1 MQKKLDKMKRKVVL
15 GVSNNNSNIAQ
26 RQTQNRAIMKSFSH
40 RSRRH
45 RLYDNRSCWVSKLL
59 LITIGTFIF
68 IFLLNQNE
76 YDKLSDTY
84 LKKSNTNQDCYALDV
99 LSPERISKLEKL
111 NLNGCDI
118 NSIPNTI
125 QYATNL
131 KKLDVGNN
139 PALTTLP
146 DELASC
152 KKLEI
157 LFVSS
162 CPGIQKLPSVLN
174 HMTSITRLG
183 WRSGS
188 LTSIDA
194 GGIPPN
200 LVHLILTDNNIQK
213 MDDPELFDKLKYVRK
228 LMLSH
233 NQISKLGSSIHQL
246 KSLELLRIAGNQLTS
261 IPDELWQLPKLTWLT
276 ISGNPCVDKLTSI
289 KTATTTPTTATTTAT
304 TATTTKVP
312 WISPKDLKSTG
323 ESLGEGASGK
333 VGSYIWNN
341 EKVAVK
347 IINGVTSDGRAE
359 DELQIYGAVGS
370 DGIEHR
376 VVGCIALLKGDD
388 NKKGAVMQ
396 QLPSNLQDLA
406 LPPTIIEVT
415 QDRWDNWDDYDNGNV
430 HHTFSASFVLNV
442 ISDTV
447 NALKFLHK
455 NIGVAHGDVY
465 AHNMKVDKDTGRVYL
480 LDFGASYF
488 TGDEYREKAEK
499 LEVRAFGV
507 LINDLIMK
515 LDPGEMI
522 LKEALYSLKGKCM
535 DVRVHKRPSFDEIE
549 VIIQSIPSLPHP
561 THDK

>member
-26 RQTQNRAIMKSFSH
+26 HQTQNRTTMKSVSH

-45 RLYDNRSCWVSKLL
+45 RLDNRSCWVSKLL
-59 LITIGTFIF
+59 LITIGTL
-68 IFLLNQNE
+68 IFLFLVNQNE
-76 YDKLSDTY
+76 YDKLSYTY

-118 NSIPNTI
+118 DSIPSTI

-131 KKLDVGNN
+131 KQLDVGNN

-152 KKLEI
+152 RKLEI

-162 CPGIQKLPSVLN
+162 CPGIQKLPSVLK
-174 HMTSITRLG
+174 HMASITRLG

-194 GGIPPN
+194 EGIPPN

-261 IPDELWQLPKLTWLT
+261 IPDELWQLPKLAWLT
-276 ISGNPCVDKLTSI
+276 ISGNPCVDKLTTSS
-289 KTATTTPTTATTTAT
+289 KTSS
-304 TATTTKVP
+304 TTTKVP
-312 WISPKDLKSTG
+312 WISPKDLKSAG
-323 ESLGEGASGK
+323 KSLGEGASGK

-415 QDRWDNWDDYDNGNV
+415 QDRWDNWDDNANDNK

-442 ISDTV
+442 IIIT
-447 NALKFLHK
+447 
-455 NIGVAHGDVY
+455 
-465 AHNMKVDKDTGRVYL
+465 
-480 LDFGASYF
+480 
-488 TGDEYREKAEK
+488 
-499 LEVRAFGV
+499 
-507 LINDLIMK
+507 
-515 LDPGEMI
+515 
-522 LKEALYSLKGKCM
+522 YS
-535 DVRVHKRPSFDEIE
+535 
-549 VIIQSIPSLPHP
+549 
-561 THDK
+561 